1 MPKVLKIKSWHIFAI
16 TPGKHGGDEVDCLP
30 AEKHESFLQEDSI
43 TFGGHCQACSKYPKQ
58 QVFNIFAISQRKRE
72 G

>member
-1 MPKVLKIKSWHIFAI
+1 M
-16 TPGKHGGDEVDCLP
+16 GDEVDCLP